1 MLENSVKF
9 TLLNLYR
16 KDRSLLKVATDPVD
30 DFRLAEV
37 VRGAKDP
44 DHGRIGA
51 ACLRIS
57 CKRKEEKIRTEEQ
70 KWMLQYL
77 VNSFIK
83 NGPNPASFVYFCSC
97 LTLQGQI

>member
-1 MLENSVKF
+1 M
-9 TLLNLYR
+9 
-16 KDRSLLKVATDPVD
+16 KVATDPVD

-77 VNSFIK
+77 VNYFIN